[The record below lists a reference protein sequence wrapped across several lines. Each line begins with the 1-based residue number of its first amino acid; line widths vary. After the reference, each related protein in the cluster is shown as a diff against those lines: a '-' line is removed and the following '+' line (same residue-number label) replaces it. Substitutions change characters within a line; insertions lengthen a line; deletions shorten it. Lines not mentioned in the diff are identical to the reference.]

1 MANVAKAVS
10 TSKVLLVPYEKHH
23 VHKYHTWMQDPV
35 SSSFT
40 HTAKHIPY
48 IHPLTPAAEH
58 TRGDCF

>member
-35 SSSFT
+35 SFPLPTPLNISPKS
-40 HTAKHIPY
+40 IP
-48 IHPLTPAAEH
+48 
-58 TRGDCF
+58 

>member
-40 HTAKHIPY
+40 HTAKQIP
-48 IHPLTPAAEH
+48 
-58 TRGDCF
+58 